1 MSDKMRLDRFLA
13 NSGIGTRKEVK
24 EILKKRKIKV
34 NDVIIIDGSAH
45 INENTDIIMYG
56 EKEISYRPF
65 VYIMMNKPNGVISA
79 TEDKEHRT
87 VIDLLGEEYR
97 TYNIFPVGRLDID
110 TEGLLL
116 LTNDGQMA
124 HNLLSPKKEV
134 NKKYYVEVRDPVLK
148 IDIEKLEKGI
158 LLEENFVTK
167 DSKVEVIENSKISID
182 KTNGQRNPSK
192 VFITITEGKYHQVKR
207 MFKAVGNKVIY
218 LKRIEMGSLK
228 LDPTL
233 NPGKYRELTQK
244 EISLLKK

>member
-1 MSDKMRLDRFLA
+1 
-13 NSGIGTRKEVK
+13 
-24 EILKKRKIKV
+24 
-34 NDVIIIDGSAH
+34 
-45 INENTDIIMYG
+45 
-56 EKEISYRPF
+56 
-65 VYIMMNKPNGVISA
+65 MNKPNGVISA

-244 EISLLKK
+244 EINLLKK